1 MSKTFSRVRV
11 VTIKLVHPNFMESVK
26 GMANR
31 RKVHS
36 DPLCFFAG
44 YVNTCRISRRLGKE
58 TNPSRP
64 KKELL
69 VLTGENLG

>member
-1 MSKTFSRVRV
+1 
-11 VTIKLVHPNFMESVK
+11 MESAK

-58 TNPSRP
+58 TNPSGP